1 MKSNNLKLSTS
12 RKSLHRLSSRQKN
25 RIRFEINQNFSRY
38 KKLNNVSDIQNNIQD
53 ISEPSTSV
61 GCNRSNNFINDIRHE
76 RERERDINIENES
89 SSLLPSISDSSD
101 AISSFFN
108 TVSTESSFREQLASC
123 FTDINL
129 THVQGNRILSL
140 LYERILAFLTCPKM
154 LGRFLIRHEIVLL
167 FLMWRARRIYSF

>member
-1 MKSNNLKLSTS
+1 MAVFWNWCEKYIFWVNFCKFSKHIIFSCSARGKYVNMKSNNLKLSTS

-76 RERERDINIENES
+76 RERERHQYRKWV
-89 SSLLPSISDSSD
+89 LLCC
-101 AISSFFN
+101 
-108 TVSTESSFREQLASC
+108 RL
-123 FTDINL
+123 
-129 THVQGNRILSL
+129 
-140 LYERILAFLTCPKM
+140 
-154 LGRFLIRHEIVLL
+154 FLILVMRYPHFSIL
-167 FLMWRARRIYSF
+167 FRQNHLFGNN